1 MCEVSRQW
9 DAILDAWETGR
20 GLGGQTGSH
29 NMPPSPDPVGA
40 REMLTCDDGKK
51 KRQHLDDDLQH
62 AERDGGV
69 LGAAAEA

>member
-1 MCEVSRQW
+1 
-9 DAILDAWETGR
+9 
-20 GLGGQTGSH
+20 
-29 NMPPSPDPVGA
+29 
-40 REMLTCDDGKK
+40 MLTCDDGKK